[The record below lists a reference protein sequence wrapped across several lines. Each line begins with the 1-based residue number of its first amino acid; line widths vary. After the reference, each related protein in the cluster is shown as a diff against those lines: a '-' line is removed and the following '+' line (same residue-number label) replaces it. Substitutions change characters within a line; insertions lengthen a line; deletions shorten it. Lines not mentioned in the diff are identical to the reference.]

1 MREARSRSAV
11 SRGDSP
17 SAASPTADPA
27 RPIRDG
33 VGTSRSSAGD
43 RCMSRGLGASK
54 GDARHAV
61 ANGVR
66 RPEPSRAV
74 AIANGLSVGTCVA
87 TGCSAQNM
95 HAEQHPSVSRSPVI
109 LLLPW
114 A

>member
-17 SAASPTADPA
+17 SAASPAADPA

-43 RCMSRGLGASK
+43 RCMSRGLGASN
-54 GDARHAV
+54 GDAKHAV

-66 RPEPSRAV
+66 RLGPSDKAPRAV
-74 AIANGLSVGTCVA
+74 AIAKGLRAGTCMSNA
-87 TGCSAQNM
+87 CTT
-95 HAEQHPSVSRSPVI
+95 
-109 LLLPW
+109 
-114 A
+114 